1 MSPSLHI
8 SNLSIGYK
16 SNELFSSL
24 NLQYQGAGLI
34 ALMGRNGIGKTT
46 LLRCLAGLKSASV
59 GDIIINK
66 KELHQLTAAQRARMV
81 SLVLTHQSDSGW
93 MSVEELVR
101 LGRNPYTNWWGKF
114 SSEDYARVDQA
125 ISLTGLGNL
134 KNKPLFEL
142 SDGQLQKAL
151 LARALAQD
159 GDLIFLD
166 EPLVHL
172 DPPNKWE
179 IMQLLHK
186 TAHQQNKILVM
197 ATHEIELSVN
207 HADYI
212 WLAHSGGIQY
222 GLPEDLMLSKA
233 FNRVFDHNK
242 YQFEGWHP
250 GYNDQALVIKGAPDL
265 VPWTARALSR
275 RGIDQ
280 RTHGHIQIEIEASE
294 ENNLWTMH
302 TADKSIPCTSIEALI
317 KQIKDA

>member
-1 MSPSLHI
+1 VSPTLHI
-8 SNLSIGYK
+8 SNLGVGYK
-16 SNELFSSL
+16 SNELFSNL
-24 NLQYQGAGLI
+24 NLHHQNAGLI

-46 LLRCLAGLKSASV
+46 LLRCLAGLKAAHT
-59 GDIIINK
+59 GDIIINQK
-66 KELHQLTAAQRARMV
+66 ALHQLTAAQRARMV
-81 SLVLTHQSDSGW
+81 SLVLTHRSDSGW

-114 SSEDYARVDQA
+114 SSEDHARVDEV
-125 ISLTGLGNL
+125 ISLTGLQDL
-134 KNKPLFEL
+134 KKRPLFEL

-166 EPLVHL
+166 EPLMHL

-179 IMQLLHK
+179 IMQLLHQ
-186 TAHQQNKILVM
+186 TAHQQNKILIM

-222 GLPEDLMLSKA
+222 GLPEDLMLSRA
-233 FNRVFDHNK
+233 FNKVFDHNN
-242 YQFEGWHP
+242 YQFESWSP
-250 GYNDQALVIKGAPDL
+250 GNSNHALVIKGAPDL
-265 VPWTARALSR
+265 VAWTTRALSR
-275 RGIDQ
+275 RGIDK
-280 RTHGHIQIEIEASE
+280 RTHGHINIEIEAQE